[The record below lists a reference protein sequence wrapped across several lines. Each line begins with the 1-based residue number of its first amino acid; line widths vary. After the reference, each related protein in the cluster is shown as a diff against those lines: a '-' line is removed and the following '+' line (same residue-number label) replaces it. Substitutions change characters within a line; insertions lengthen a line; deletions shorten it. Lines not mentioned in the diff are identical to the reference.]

1 MIEKSNGARSLKAQY
16 EEEMSRLG
24 DEIHNLGLKE
34 ADVREAEIQ
43 VFKKSVSNAQKETQ
57 TKGIFVP
64 HIYTTRYTSH
74 MPTKAAEN
82 VIPTF
87 S

>member
-57 TKGIFVP
+57 TKGILCAT
-64 HIYTTRYTSH
+64 HIHDTIYITH
-74 MPTKAAEN
+74 AN
-82 VIPTF
+82 
-87 S
+87 